1 MVKMVANMEIWESDS
16 VNYMT
21 TGAIDQAISK
31 LDKNDDNFYA
41 GVQKIIEDHSIESSI
56 AKVLGSETLAYTVD
70 EGVQVMGGAGF
81 IEDYPMAGAY
91 RDERINRI
99 FEGTNEIN
107 RMIIGGYVLKNLF
120 FEEIQLDYVFKRE
133 SITGYLN
140 QILN

>member
-1 MVKMVANMEIWESDS
+1 MINIAKLEKKSDDYYVKM
-16 VNYMT
+16 
-21 TGAIDQAISK
+21 
-31 LDKNDDNFYA
+31 
-41 GVQKIIEDHSIESSI
+41 QKIIEDHSIESSI

-107 RMIIGGYVLKNLF
+107 RMIIGGYVLKKSIL
-120 FEEIQLDYVFKRE
+120 EEIPIRLCIQERIDCWVPSSDIDSENKE
-133 SITGYLN
+133 YLKSK
-140 QILN
+140 LA

>member
-1 MVKMVANMEIWESDS
+1 
-16 VNYMT
+16 MT

-99 FEGTNEIN
+99 F
-107 RMIIGGYVLKNLF
+107 
-120 FEEIQLDYVFKRE
+120 
-133 SITGYLN
+133 
-140 QILN
+140 